1 MRRESSPTINFSLR
15 DLKLISS
22 GSRHHTIIF
31 RAIVILILSPFLTQ
45 CASMSAPPPPSPAPP
60 SITPSPTITFPT
72 LIPTATITP
81 EPSPTPTP
89 DIIAGLAGLLLQ
101 DKFDRDRG
109 WDSPKVDYGGS
120 GIVDGRFSL
129 AVRQPST
136 YLTAIEPSLLADDF
150 LFEVSVRSELCTL
163 DDEYGVLFRVNP
175 DSEHYRFTLTC
186 DGEARV
192 SRTFGGSEAALVP
205 KTRTNAVFDGLL
217 VENRLGVLA
226 VGEDL
231 RFFINGIEVFSIR
244 DTTSSVGKLGFI
256 VRSRRGGQTTASF
269 DDLDVYALLSTP
281 TPKP

>member
-1 MRRESSPTINFSLR
+1 MRRDSSSTTKYSVRDPKKISL
-15 DLKLISS
+15 
-22 GSRHHTIIF
+22 GSRHHTVIF
-31 RAIVILILSPFLTQ
+31 YAIAIFILSPFLTQ
-45 CASMSAPPPPSPAPP
+45 CASIDAKPPPSPVSA
-60 SITPSPTITFPT
+60 SITPSPTIAFPT

-89 DIIAGLAGLLLQ
+89 DIIAGLADLLLQ
-101 DKFDRDRG
+101 DKFDQDRG
-109 WDSPKVDYGGS
+109 WESPEVNYGGS

-136 YLTAIEPSLLADDF
+136 FLIAIEPSLLADDF

-163 DDEYGVLFRVNP
+163 DDEYGILFRVNP

-192 SRTFGGSEAALVP
+192 SRTFGGSEAALIP
-205 KTRTNAVFDGLL
+205 KTQTNAVFNGLL

-231 RFFINGIEVFSIR
+231 RFFINGIEVFSVR
-244 DTTSSVGKLGFI
+244 DTTSSIGKIGFI

>member
-1 MRRESSPTINFSLR
+1 ME
-15 DLKLISS
+15 
-22 GSRHHTIIF
+22 
-31 RAIVILILSPFLTQ
+31 
-45 CASMSAPPPPSPAPP
+45 APPPPSPVPP
-60 SITPSPTITFPT
+60 SITPSPTISFPT

-101 DKFDRDRG
+101 DKFDQDRG
-109 WDSPKVDYGGS
+109 WESPQVDYGGS

-129 AVRQPST
+129 AVRQPSIF
-136 YLTAIEPSLLADDF
+136 LIAIEPSLLVGDF
-150 LFEVSVRSELCTL
+150 LFEVSVRSDLCTL
-163 DDEYGVLFRVNP
+163 DDEYGILFRINP

-192 SRTFGGSEAALVP
+192 SRTFGGSEAALIP

-231 RFFINGIEVFSIR
+231 RFFINGIEVFSVR

-269 DDLDVYALLSTP
+269 DDLAVYALLSTP

>member
-1 MRRESSPTINFSLR
+1 MLHEPSSTTKYSL
-15 DLKLISS
+15 KYPNKISS
-22 GSRHHTIIF
+22 GSRHHADIF
-31 RAIVILILSPFLTQ
+31 RAIVFLILSPFLTQ
-45 CASMSAPPPPSPAPP
+45 CSSMEAPPPPSPVPP
-60 SITPSPTITFPT
+60 SITPSPTISFPT

-101 DKFDRDRG
+101 DKFDQDRG
-109 WDSPKVDYGGS
+109 WESPQVDYGGS

-136 YLTAIEPSLLADDF
+136 FLIAIEPNLLVGDF
-150 LFEVSVRSELCTL
+150 LFEVSVRSDLCTL
-163 DDEYGVLFRVNP
+163 DDEYGILFRVNP

-192 SRTFGGSEAALVP
+192 SRTFGGSEAALIP

-231 RFFINGIEVFSIR
+231 RFFINGIEVFSVR

-269 DDLDVYALLSTP
+269 DDLAVYALLSTP